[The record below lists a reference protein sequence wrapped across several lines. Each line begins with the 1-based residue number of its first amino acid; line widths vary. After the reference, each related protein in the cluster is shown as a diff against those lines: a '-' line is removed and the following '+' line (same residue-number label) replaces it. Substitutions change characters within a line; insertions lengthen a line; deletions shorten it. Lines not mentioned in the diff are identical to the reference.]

1 MRTTARSQ
9 HVGRK
14 EIVAGIGIAMLAS
27 CQSTKI
33 EVVGDGPNARPV
45 RAVFE
50 GLKSFDARVFAKPL
64 RPELIRLS
72 QLVGDANEHERVDE
86 VVDVARR
93 AVQTIIVESGYPDA
107 VVSAKLETPPALETI
122 DEETSILR
130 FLVREGPFVTIE
142 SIEFDGNHSLTSA
155 ELLGRQFGSTRGTT
169 SIEGI
174 PFVRADVDS
183 LRDEITARY
192 QGAGYLEANVAK
204 PRIEFTRDH
213 KARVRFEIREGP
225 LYTVLRM
232 RIDRA
237 LADRL
242 ATIPGGVPKGFDGK
256 PFSAAEIEAYCREIV
271 RGLREAGHP
280 DPDIRPLIGA
290 VAEEKGV
297 DVLIRGEPGPIQ
309 AVGEVVVVGNDVI
322 RQDNIRATLEL
333 EPGDRFRGS
342 LEDRAIRRIYATGDF
357 AKVQAKHET
366 LPDGR
371 LRIVLEVIENKR
383 PPVDLEVG
391 YGSYVRVRA
400 GLRFGI
406 EDVLSTGLDL
416 KAAAELNAKGH
427 MMSASLG
434 RADVLPG
441 TDATIGM
448 AGMHRRQPSYSD
460 KQLAVEAALRHEWTD
475 TTHMRLG
482 YRFEDHGGSWSD
494 TSMPTLDVVDHERSV
509 LFAQLLSQDRD
520 HPIRTFDGH
529 AAKLTLDWSDE
540 SLGGDVD
547 LLHLGIDGAKWLRVS
562 DRVALSARVRSG
574 LVWTTRSSARIPIQ
588 HRMFVGGENTVRSFR
603 EDRVGPKDANG
614 ESLGGE
620 FRNVFN
626 LESRFVI
633 EDPLDFVLFAD
644 AGNVGRRVEDFGLDD
659 MRYAIGLGLQYSI
672 PVQIPIRFD
681 FAINPDRRSGEEKWV
696 MHLRIGVLD

>member
-1 MRTTARSQ
+1 MRTRGRKQ
-9 HVGRK
+9 HVGRR
-14 EIVAGIGIAMLAS
+14 ELIAGIGLTILAS

-33 EVVGDGPNARPV
+33 EVLGEGPDARPV
-45 RAVFE
+45 KAVFE
-50 GLKSFDARVFAKPL
+50 GLESFDARVFAKPL
-64 RPELIRLS
+64 RPELARLS
-72 QLVGDANEHERVDE
+72 QLVGDANERERIDE
-86 VVDVARR
+86 IVEVARR
-93 AVQTIIVESGYPDA
+93 TVQTIIVESGYPDA
-107 VVSAKLETPPALETI
+107 VVSAKLESETAT
-122 DEETSILR
+122 DDSSERTSTLR
-130 FLVREGPFVTIE
+130 IVVAEGPFVTIE
-142 SIEFDGNHSLTSA
+142 SIELDGNHSLTSA
-155 ELLGRQFGSTRGTT
+155 ELLGRRFGATRSLTN
-169 SIEGI
+169 IEGI
-174 PFVRADVDS
+174 PFVRADVDA
-183 LRDEITARY
+183 LREEITARY
-192 QGAGYLEANVAK
+192 QGAGYLEARVTE
-204 PRIEFTRDH
+204 PSIELTQDH
-213 KARVRFEIREGP
+213 TARVRFEIREGP

-237 LADRL
+237 LADTL
-242 ATIPGGVPKGFDGK
+242 GTLPGGVPKGFEGK

-290 VAEEKGV
+290 VVEEKGV
-297 DVLIRGEPGPIQ
+297 DVLIRGEPGPLQ
-309 AVGEVVVVGNDVI
+309 VVGEVVVVGNDVI
-322 RQDNIRATLEL
+322 RQDNIRSMLEL

-342 LEDRAIRRIYATGDF
+342 LEDRSIRRLYATGDF

-371 LRIVLEVIENKR
+371 LRILLEVIENKR

-406 EDVLSTGLDL
+406 EDVLGTGLDL

-441 TDATIGM
+441 TDATIGI
-448 AGMHRRQPSYSD
+448 AGVHRRQPSYSD
-460 KQLAVEAALRHEWTD
+460 KQLAVEAALRHELTD
-475 TTHMRLG
+475 TTHARFG

-494 TSMPTLDVVDHERSV
+494 TRMPELDNADHERSV

-529 AAKLTLDWSDE
+529 AANLTLDWSDA

-562 DRVALSARVRSG
+562 DGVALSARVRSG
-574 LVWTTRSSARIPIQ
+574 LVWTTRSSTRIPIQ
-588 HRMFVGGENTVRSFR
+588 HRMFTGGENTVRSFR

-620 FRNVFN
+620 FRNVIN

-644 AGNVGRRVEDFGLDD
+644 AGNVGRRIEDFGLDD
-659 MRYAIGLGLQYSI
+659 MRYAIGLGLQYAI